1 MAHKTKN
8 PVNFLRILILV
19 FLLPF
24 SFVIADTLGD
34 NKAVN
39 ISRLENKLE
48 GAITEKKP
56 ALFNKLAKEYLS
68 IDAEKSKRYAQEAIE
83 LSRVLDNN
91 VELLNGLYYLGDS
104 YYSIDK
110 YKLALDTYSNLLSL
124 LDNINNDTLKSETYL
139 SIGLT
144 YGQLNNKEKSKKY
157 LIKSVEIEEKLNR
170 IRKISVRYF
179 YLGNLYHELSD
190 FKTSIHYLYQS
201 LKIFKKL
208 DDNNWVATIYNTIG
222 VVYSDFGSYEEALDN
237 YKSALSIQKEIN
249 DMGGMAQSL
258 NNIGIVY
265 YEWGHKEK
273 ALEYYQKSLGIEEE
287 LENKSG
293 QAGSYNNIGII
304 YSDWEQNKIAQDYYN
319 KALAIYEE
327 FNDIDGIANAV
338 NNLGE
343 SFFDEGNHEIALEY
357 LFRSLKY
364 EQENKNILGI
374 AESYYTIG
382 EVYFKLGNNDEALKY
397 NNKSYNISKPHQ
409 LSSIL
414 MSNYKLFYDI
424 YSSQNELEKAL
435 EYYKSFTKQKDTI
448 FNRDFHKSMAELQAQ
463 YEIDKIDREKDLLTE
478 NFAKKENEVKTQRV
492 YLVVIFF
499 LMIIFGV
506 LVYYDIRSK
515 ISANNKLKEIN
526 QKLSNQKEQLS
537 NTLEKLSKSES
548 KYKTLIEN
556 SPTGI
561 LYVNPDGSIQEA
573 NSKILEIL
581 GSPNEESTKEINCLT
596 YLPLKRIGLSD
607 QLQDCLENGKNI
619 YHEKMYT
626 TKWKKKVYL
635 RYFITPVF
643 DGQKN
648 VRSAIINVDDITLS
662 KEAQDSKEKTE
673 EKYRILVE
681 NSLQAMVIIQKDGL
695 NFANSRMEE
704 LTQYSFSELVD
715 KSTDWISK
723 LIHPDEYVRINRI
736 IKNSFENQKTPE
748 RNEIRIIR
756 KDRKLRWVET
766 LGTLVKIQGEEAILI
781 VAMDITEKKEAQSVL
796 VESEKTL
803 RNVNAMKDKFFS
815 IIAHDLKN
823 PFNAII
829 GFSNLLYE
837 AYDNFDEKQR
847 KSFIKNICDAS
858 ENTFKLLQNLLE
870 WSRTQTGT
878 FEYVPEIIDLSI
890 IASENISVLNSNADS
905 KKIEIKSTIPYN
917 TIAFADEN
925 MTKTIIRNLISNAI
939 KFTNTNGKVTISAIL
954 KNNEVQVSVTDNGI
968 GISQE
973 NISRLFRID
982 DPFKVAGT
990 ANEQGTGLGLIL
1002 CKEFV
1007 EKNGGKIWV
1016 ESATGVGSSFI
1027 FTLPLRKK
1035 S

>member
-1 MAHKTKN
+1 M
-8 PVNFLRILILV
+8 NFFRILILV

-24 SFVIADTLGD
+24 SSCLIADTLSD

-39 ISRLENKLE
+39 ITRLENKLE
-48 GAITEKKP
+48 NAITEEKP
-56 ALFNKLAKEYLS
+56 GLLNKLAKEYLS
-68 IDAEKSKRYAQEAIE
+68 INAGKSKRYAQEAIE
-83 LSRVLDNN
+83 LSRVLDNIDDQ
-91 VELLNGLYYLGDS
+91 LRGFYYLGEA
-104 YYSIDK
+104 YYSLDK
-110 YKLALDTYSNLLSL
+110 YDLVLDTYSNLLDL
-124 LDNINNDTLKSETYL
+124 LENKNNDTLTSETYL

-144 YGQLNNKEKSKKY
+144 YGRLNNHEESKRY
-157 LIKSVEIEEKLNR
+157 LLKSVEIEENLNR
-170 IRKISVRYF
+170 PRKISICYF
-179 YLGNLYHELSD
+179 YLGNLYHEQSD
-190 FKTSIHYLYQS
+190 FRTSIRYLHQS
-201 LKIFKKL
+201 LNFFEKL
-208 DDNNWVATIYNTIG
+208 DDKDWVSTLYNTIG
-222 VVYSDFGSYEEALDN
+222 VVYFDFGSYEEALDN
-237 YKSALSIQKEIN
+237 YISALSIQKEIN
-249 DMGGMAQSL
+249 DKGGMAQSL

-304 YSDWEQNKIAQDYYN
+304 YSDWEQNKIAQDYFY

-327 FNDIDGIANAV
+327 FNNINDIAVAV

-343 SFFDEGNHEIALEY
+343 SFFDEGKHEIALEY
-357 LFRSLKY
+357 LFKALKF
-364 EQENKNILGI
+364 EQESKNILGT
-374 AESYYTIG
+374 AESYHTIG
-382 EVYFKLGNNDEALKY
+382 EVYFKLGDNVEALKY
-397 NNKSYNISKPHQ
+397 NNKSFVIAKPHQ

-414 MSNYKLFYDI
+414 LLNYKLFYDI
-424 YSSQNELEKAL
+424 YSSQNNPKKAL
-435 EYYKSFTKQKDTI
+435 EYYKSYTEQKDTI
-448 FNRDFHKSMAELQAQ
+448 FNRDFHRSIAELQAQ
-463 YEIDKIDREKDLLTE
+463 FEIDKIDREKDLLTE
-478 NFAKKENEVKTQRV
+478 SFAKKDNEVKIQRI
-492 YLVVIFF
+492 YLVIIFF

-526 QKLSNQKEQLS
+526 QKLSIQKEQLS
-537 NTLEKLSKSES
+537 NTLDELSKSES

-596 YLPLKRIGLSD
+596 YLPLQRIGLSG

-619 YHEKMYT
+619 YHEEMYS

-643 DGQKN
+643 DELKK
-648 VRSAIINVDDITLS
+648 VRSAIINVEDITLS
-662 KEAQDSKEKTE
+662 KEAQESKEKTE

-681 NSLQAMVIIQKDGL
+681 NSLQAMVIIRKDGL

-704 LTQYSFSELVD
+704 LTQYSFDELVG
-715 KSTDWISK
+715 KSTNWIGE
-723 LIHPDEYVRINRI
+723 LIHPEESERINRV
-736 IKNSFENQKTPE
+736 IKDSFENLKTPE
-748 RNEIRIIR
+748 KNDIRIVR
-756 KDRKLRWVET
+756 KDGQVRWIET
-766 LGTLVKIQGEEAILI
+766 LGTLVTIQGEDAILI

-796 VESEKTL
+796 VESEKSL
-803 RNVNAMKDKFFS
+803 RNANAMKDKFFS

-847 KSFIKNICDAS
+847 KRFIKNICDAS

-870 WSRTQTGT
+870 WSRTQTGA
-878 FEYVPEIIDLSI
+878 FEYIPEIIDLSI
-890 IASENISVLNSNADS
+890 IANENISILKSSADG
-905 KKIEIKSTIPYN
+905 KNIEIKSTIPYN
-917 TIAFADEN
+917 TIAYADEN

-939 KFTNTNGKVTISAIL
+939 KFTHNDGKVTVSAIR
-954 KNNEVQVSVTDNGI
+954 KDNEIQVNVTDTGT
-968 GISQE
+968 GISKE
-973 NISRLFRID
+973 NISKLFRID
-982 DPFKVAGT
+982 DPFKSIGT

-1007 EKNGGKIWV
+1007 EKNSGKIWV
-1016 ESATGVGSSFI
+1016 ESVTDVGSSFI
-1027 FTLPLRKK
+1027 FTLPIVKK
-1035 S
+1035 T

>member
-1 MAHKTKN
+1 MAHKTKK
-8 PVNFLRILILV
+8 PVNLFRILILV

-24 SFVIADTLGD
+24 SFVIADTLSD

-39 ISRLENKLE
+39 ITRLESKL
-48 GAITEKKP
+48 GSTITQKKP

-68 IDAEKSKRYAQEAIE
+68 IDAEKSKMYAQEAIE
-83 LSRVLDNN
+83 LSRVLDNAD
-91 VELLNGLYYLGDS
+91 EQMLGSYHLGEAYYSLSKYNKALDS
-104 YYSIDK
+104 Y
-110 YKLALDTYSNLLSL
+110 SNVIGL
-124 LDNINNDTLKSETYL
+124 LDSKNNDTLESETYL
-139 SIGLT
+139 SIGLA
-144 YGQLNNKEKSKKY
+144 YGEINNKEESKRN
-157 LIKSVEIEEKLNR
+157 LLKSVEIEEKLNR
-170 IRKISVRYF
+170 PQKISVRYF
-179 YLGNLYHELSD
+179 YLGNLYHELSN
-190 FKTSIHYLYQS
+190 FKTSIRYLYQS
-201 LKIFKKL
+201 LEFFKKSG
-208 DDNNWVATIYNTIG
+208 DKDWVATIYNTIG

-237 YKSALSIQKEIN
+237 YKSALSIQKEID
-249 DMGGMAQSL
+249 DMAGMAQSL

-265 YEWGHKEK
+265 YEWGHIEK
-273 ALEYYQKSLGIEEE
+273 ALEYYQKSLEIEEE
-287 LENKSG
+287 LENKNG

-304 YSDWEQNKIAQDYYN
+304 YSEWEQNKIAQEYYN

-343 SFFDEGNHEIALEY
+343 SFFDEGNHELALEY

-364 EQENKNILGI
+364 EQESKNILGI
-374 AESYYTIG
+374 ADSYCTIG

-414 MSNYKLFYDI
+414 LLNYELFYEI
-424 YSSQNELEKAL
+424 YSSQNDPVKAL
-435 EYYKSFTKQKDTI
+435 EYYKSFTEQKDTI

-478 NFAKKENEVKTQRV
+478 NFAKKDNEVKTQRI
-492 YLVVIFF
+492 YLVIIFF

-526 QKLSNQKEQLS
+526 KKLSVQKEQLS
-537 NTLEKLSKSES
+537 NTLKKLGKSES

-607 QLQDCLENGKNI
+607 QLQDCLENGENI

-626 TKWKKKVYL
+626 TKWGKNVYL

-643 DGQKN
+643 NGQKN
-648 VRSAIINVDDITLS
+648 VRSAIINVEDITLS
-662 KEAQDSKEKTE
+662 KEAQESKEKTE

-704 LTQYSFSELVD
+704 LTQYSFNELVN
-715 KSTDWISK
+715 KSTDWINK
-723 LIHPDEYVRINRI
+723 LIHPEEYERVTRIL
-736 IKNSFENQKTPE
+736 KDSFENHKTPE

-756 KDRKLRWVET
+756 KDGKIRWVET
-766 LGTLVKIQGEEAILI
+766 LGTLVKIQGEDAILI

-890 IASENISVLNSNADS
+890 IANENISVLNSNAGS
-905 KKIEIKSTIPYN
+905 KSIELESTIPYN

-939 KFTNTNGKVTISAIL
+939 KFTNTNGKVTIAAIL
-954 KNNEVQVSVTDNGI
+954 KDNEVQVSVTDNGI
-968 GISQE
+968 GISKE
-973 NISRLFRID
+973 NIFRLFRID

-1016 ESATGVGSSFI
+1016 ESVIGAGSSFI